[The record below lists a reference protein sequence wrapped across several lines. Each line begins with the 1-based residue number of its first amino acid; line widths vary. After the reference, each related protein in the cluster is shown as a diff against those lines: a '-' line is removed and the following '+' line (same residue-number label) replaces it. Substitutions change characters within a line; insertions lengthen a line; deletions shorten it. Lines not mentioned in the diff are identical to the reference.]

1 MTSEDVEQDTNAQHH
16 DGKHPVE
23 DITREPISM
32 QSE

>member
-1 MTSEDVEQDTNAQHH
+1 MTSEDVEQDTNTQHH
-16 DGKHPVE
+16 DGKHPVV